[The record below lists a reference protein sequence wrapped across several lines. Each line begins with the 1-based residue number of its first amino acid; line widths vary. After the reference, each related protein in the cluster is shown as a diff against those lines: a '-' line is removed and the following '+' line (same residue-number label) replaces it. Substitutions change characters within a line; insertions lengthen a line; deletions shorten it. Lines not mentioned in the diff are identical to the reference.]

1 MIGPLDHTFTAVI
14 GGVGATEGWAVV
26 IMPDSVEFFGTG
38 KAVKV
43 VAEVDGVEVTTA
55 FLPNGDGTHL
65 LPIKAP
71 VRKKIGKGPGDAVT
85 IHLKERLS

>member
-1 MIGPLDHTFTAVI
+1 MIGPLDHEFTAVI
-14 GGVGATEGWAVV
+14 GGVGASAGWAVV
-26 IMPDSVEFFGTG
+26 IMPNSNEFFGTG

-55 FLPNGDGTHL
+55 FLPNGDGTHM

-71 VRKKIGKGPGDAVT
+71 VRKKIGKGAGDTVT
-85 IHLKERLS
+85 IHLTQRLS